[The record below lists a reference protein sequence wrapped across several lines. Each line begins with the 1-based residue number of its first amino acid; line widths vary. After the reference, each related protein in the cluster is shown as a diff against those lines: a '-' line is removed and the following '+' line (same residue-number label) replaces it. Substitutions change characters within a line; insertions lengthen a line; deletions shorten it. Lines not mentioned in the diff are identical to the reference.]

1 MEKLLATF
9 SDFHQ
14 TLFRFLTARSPQQLF
29 SQLTAHSSFFHSHSP
44 TKQTHSLQQLFPQL
58 TAHSNFFHSHS
69 PTKQTLSQYQKL
81 GEQPSLLYKKEH
93 ILFFN
98 SYFG

>member
-9 SDFHQ
+9 SGFHQ

-44 TKQTHSLQQLFPQL
+44 TKQTLKPIGFS
-58 TAHSNFFHSHS
+58 
-69 PTKQTLSQYQKL
+69 
-81 GEQPSLLYKKEH
+81 G
-93 ILFFN
+93 
-98 SYFG
+98 FG